1 MHTSILQ
8 RIRELARA
16 RTPGADP
23 AHDFAH
29 AERVTANARL
39 LGAAEGADLDILL
52 PAALLHELFN
62 YPKNHPES
70 SRSGEVCAGRASELL
85 DEMRYPASL
94 IPHIADCI
102 RDHGFS
108 RGIVPGKL
116 EGRLLQDA
124 DRLDAIGAIGI
135 ARCFA
140 TCATMQTLF
149 YNVDDPFCRARD
161 PDDRRWGVDHF
172 YRKLLRIP
180 ATLHT
185 EAARRMAAPR
195 IAFLEE
201 FLRQLEREISPPAVD
216 A

>member
-1 MHTSILQ
+1 M
-8 RIRELARA
+8 A
-16 RTPGADP
+16 
-23 AHDFAH
+23 
-29 AERVTANARL
+29 ANARE
-39 LGAAEGADLDILL
+39 LGAAEGADLDVLL

-62 YPKNHPES
+62 YPKHHPDS
-70 SRSGEVCAGRASELL
+70 ARSGDVCAEKAREALEELQ
-85 DEMRYPASL
+85 YPPAR
-94 IPHIADCI
+94 IPRITECI

-108 RGIVPGKL
+108 KGVVPTSL
-116 EGRLLQDA
+116 EAKLLQDA

-140 TCATMQTLF
+140 TCTTMQTPF
-149 YNVDDPFCRARD
+149 YSVDDPFCRARE

-201 FLRQLEREISPPAVD
+201 FLRQLEREIGKSC
-216 A
+216 